1 MKMMK
6 KLRNFILYQGFF
18 SLIIVLLCTFISN
31 AVSYNFMQ
39 KEMSAWLIE
48 NNNKLLKQYAKAI
61 DSMVISN
68 SSEIYFQ
75 ILTDTSTN
83 QLMRYYIYNPLSDNM
98 LDTVK
103 ISQYMQALKE
113 SNDLINSVAIFYSD
127 NHLLISSD
135 KIRYDLF
142 SDRNNDELQYYFDLL
157 ESLQKNESESEYRNI
172 IEEDKLV
179 MTRAILSGSKIR
191 ALVEISYNTNYLRD
205 KLKDSL
211 PPEFGKILVT
221 DKYGNIIFD
230 IDDEYK
236 VKKLTD
242 DPLYSD
248 VKQGADGY
256 YISKNEGVPCIVSY
270 SIQNEWKYISIAPMN
285 IYLEP
290 VKFILENLFISAI
303 ITVLAGIIISIVISS
318 YQSRPMKSIVE
329 LCDQANLELDAGGD
343 TYGIIRKTLS
353 GLMDKV
359 DAKDHKL
366 GRIMPVLQDNFILW
380 LLSESPADADEVQ
393 DNMMLMQISFPYKNY
408 CVIAIK
414 AEFVMTDS
422 EDYIDEFKQEYAL
435 AEMRLRFEN
444 VFSSNEGICC
454 FHKKGTIIL
463 GFVNFNYDEELFHT
477 VCDKL
482 SKNTIYG
489 YHIYSCSSPVVQDI
503 NDIADAA
510 KNCVY
515 GLRYSFIYPEKKYS
529 TTIEISN
536 YSEKPVL
543 SIQSMIKGFTSW
555 MKLKDYDRCLYEL
568 DRFVESV
575 RKDGVS
581 IDDIHAIMH
590 GVALEIESE
599 SSIDSKFRHDIGA
612 IISSATDILSFKRLL
627 SDRILS
633 LEKVSIKYSDNT
645 TDKLIHNAKEYIMEK
660 LTDSQLSLQLTA
672 QTLGVSTAYLSR
684 TFSEREGI
692 TFVEFITN
700 AKMEYGR
707 RLLVETDLTL
717 NEISAK
723 LNYASAQYFISRFK
737 KHFGTTP
744 SVYRKMNTVR

>member
-1 MKMMK
+1 
-6 KLRNFILYQGFF
+6 
-18 SLIIVLLCTFISN
+18 
-31 AVSYNFMQ
+31 MQ

-48 NNNKLLKQYAKAI
+48 NNNKLLEQYAKAI

-68 SSEIYFQ
+68 SSEIYYQ
-75 ILTDTSTN
+75 ILTDSSTN

-103 ISQYMQALKE
+103 ISQYMQAVKE
-113 SNDLINSVAIFYSD
+113 SNDLITSVAVFYSD

-142 SDRNNDELQYYFDLL
+142 SDRNNNELQYYFDLL
-157 ESLQKNESESEYRNI
+157 ESLQKNESESDYRNI
-172 IEEDKLV
+172 IEEDKLI

-191 ALVEISYNTNYLRD
+191 ALVEISYNTNYLRQ

-211 PPEFGKILVT
+211 PPEFGKILVA
-221 DKYGNIIFD
+221 DKYGNIVFD
-230 IDDEYK
+230 GDDENK
-236 VKKLTD
+236 VKNLKE

-248 VKQGADGY
+248 VKQDADGY
-256 YISKNEGVPCIVSY
+256 YISKNEGGPCIVSY
-270 SIQNEWKYISIAPMN
+270 SIQNDWKYISVAPMN

-303 ITVLAGIIISIVISS
+303 ITILAGIIISIVISS

-329 LCDQANLELDAGGD
+329 LCDQANLELDIGGD

-353 GLMDKV
+353 GLMDKL

-380 LLSESPADADEVQ
+380 LLSESPADAGEIQ

-414 AEFVMTDS
+414 AEIVMTDS
-422 EDYIDEFKQEYAL
+422 DDYIDEFKQEYAL
-435 AEMRLRFEN
+435 AEMKLRFEN
-444 VFSSNEGICC
+444 VFSSNEGICY
-454 FHKKGTIIL
+454 FYKKGTIIL

-477 VCDKL
+477 ACDKL

-489 YHIYSCSSPVVQDI
+489 YNIYSCSSPVVQNI

-510 KNCVY
+510 KNCIS
-515 GLRYSFIYPEKKYS
+515 GLKYSYIYPENRYN
-529 TTIEISN
+529 TTTETCHYGKN
-536 YSEKPVL
+536 LLVG
-543 SIQSMIKGFTSW
+543 IQSMIKGFTTW
-555 MKLKDYDRCLYEL
+555 IKLKDYDRCLQEL

-575 RKDGVS
+575 RKDGAS
-581 IDDIHAIMH
+581 IDDILAILH
-590 GVALEIESE
+590 GITLEIESE
-599 SSIDSKFRHDIGA
+599 GSIDSKFRHDFKGA
-612 IISSATDILSFKRLL
+612 VSKATDILSLKKLL
-627 SDRILS
+627 SERICS
-633 LEKVSIKYSDNT
+633 LEKVSNKYSDNT
-645 TDKLIHNAKEYIMEK
+645 TDKLIHNAKEYIIEN
-660 LTDSQLSLQLTA
+660 LADSQLSLQITA
-672 QTLGVSTAYLSR
+672 QTLGVSNAYLSR
-684 TFSEREGI
+684 VFSEREGT

-717 NEISAK
+717 NEISAR

-744 SVYRKMNTVR
+744 SVYRKMAKNTL